1 MEVDVDVSVEMWSV
15 AMLVQANLAQVD
27 SWCAKFRK
35 QQFRMDS
42 MLIAMNRPSCAS
54 LAHEF
59 RRDGDTQRPISLK
72 YPECAD
78 EEVETT
84 PIIHAQTVWTIEV
97 EQTSDAALHR
107 KCLISKLSFAN
118 AIWVLPD
125 CKKGKAL
132 SMLEY
137 TSHVLMFVHA
147 LLFAISLHQ
156 CPEFEEQRRSRIF
169 YVGFSACISNC
180 WPTRMRS
187 CYGWFVA
194 W

>member
-1 MEVDVDVSVEMWSV
+1 MCEVSQTAVSHGLNVNCDEQTVLRLTGTRIPKGW
-15 AMLVQANLAQVD
+15 
-27 SWCAKFRK
+27 RH
-35 QQFRMDS
+35 
-42 MLIAMNRPSCAS
+42 P
-54 LAHEF
+54 E
-59 RRDGDTQRPISLK
+59 TPISLK
-72 YPECAD
+72 YLECAD

-84 PIIHAQTVWTIEV
+84 PIIHAQTVWTVEV
-97 EQTSDAALHR
+97 GQTSDAALHR
-107 KCLISKLSFAN
+107 MCLISKLFFAS

-137 TSHVLMFVHA
+137 TAYVLMFVHA
-147 LLFAISLHQ
+147 LMFAISLHQ

-187 CYGWFVA
+187 CYRWFVCLVNSEKKRA
-194 W
+194 